1 MTKSIMLAGAAS
13 LMASSMLAA
22 QTRDGESPKDAITRE
37 MTFDVRAE
45 LVDESTR
52 TVELSFSSEEPYE
65 RWWGVEILDHGK
77 SAVELGRLNGSAA
90 LLMDHNIR
98 DQVGVVE
105 KAWLNGRKGRALVRF
120 GKSARADEIFNDVK
134 DGIRK
139 LVSVGYRIKKLV
151 LEKEEDGECTYR
163 ALEWE
168 PYEISLVSVPADTTV
183 GVGRDGE
190 IQAFD
195 PRTLVNEEEEDM
207 FNGTRD
213 GSGNG
218 PAPAVTP
225 AAAPAA
231 PATRDND
238 GDNRQPAQV
247 VDQDALRTQAQAEE
261 RQRAANIRAM
271 GARVGAVELAEAA
284 IADGRSVEQFVRDFN
299 AAAPDSQAIRAAEDP
314 AIGLNGQERQSYSFV
329 RLLNAIANPHD
340 RRAQESAAFEI
351 ECSNAAQLQRSD
363 GEMRGFTVPVDVL
376 RPARSGEQRDLVVG
390 TPTAGGNTVATELL
404 AESFID
410 LLRNNMALQGL
421 GARMLTDLN
430 GNIAIPRQTG
440 GATAY
445 WVAESSSPTES
456 QQAFDQVALTP
467 KTVGAYTDISRK
479 LLLQSSIDVEAF
491 VRQDLAVTLAL
502 AIDLAGIN
510 GSGSSNQPRGVLNT
524 SGIGSVVG
532 GANGAAPDYADIIG
546 LETAVAVDNAA
557 IGSLGYLTNSAVR
570 GKLKLTEKFSGT
582 NGNPVWED
590 GNNLNGYNAAVSN
603 QVPSDLTK
611 GTATSICSAILF
623 GNWNDLLIGMWGGLD
638 LMVDPFTSSTSGTVR
653 IVALQDVDV
662 AVRHAESFAA
672 MVDALTA

>member
-1 MTKSIMLAGAAS
+1 MTKAIMLAGAAS
-13 LMASSMLAA
+13 LMTSAAFA
-22 QTRDGESPKDAITRE
+22 QTRDSENPKDSITRE
-37 MTFDVRAE
+37 ITFDIRAE
-45 LVDESTR
+45 LVDENTR

-65 RWWGVEILDHGK
+65 RWWGTEILDHGK

-105 KAWLNGRKGRALVRF
+105 KAWLKGKKGRALVRF

-190 IQAFD
+190 IKDFD

-218 PAPAVTP
+218 PAPVVTP
-225 AAAPAA
+225 SPAPAPA
-231 PATRDND
+231 PTAQRDN
-238 GDNRQPAQV
+238 GDNGPAP
-247 VDQDALRTQAQAEE
+247 VDVAASNRTAVEAE
-261 RQRAANIRAM
+261 RARIANIRAM
-271 GARVGAVELAEAA
+271 GQRVGATELADAA
-284 IADGRSVEQFVRDFN
+284 VADGRSVDQFVSDFN
-299 AAAPDSQAIRAAEDP
+299 ALSPDSQAIRTAEDP
-314 AIGLNGQERQSYSFV
+314 AIGLNGSERNNYSFV
-329 RLLNAIANPHD
+329 RLLNAIANPQD

-351 ECSNAAQLQRSD
+351 ECSNAAQAQRSD
-363 GEMRGFTVPVDVL
+363 GEMRGYTVPVDVL
-376 RPARSGEQRDLVVG
+376 RPSREGSQRDLVVG
-390 TPTAGGNTVATELL
+390 TTTAGGHTVATDLL

-410 LLRNNMALQGL
+410 LLRNNMALHGL

-445 WVAESSSPTES
+445 WVAESGAPTES
-456 QQAFDQVALTP
+456 QQAFDQVSMTP

-532 GANGAAPDYADIIG
+532 GTNGAAPDYADIVG

-570 GKLKLTEKFSGT
+570 GKLKLTEKFAGT

-590 GNNLNGYNAAVSN
+590 GNNLNGYTAGVSN
-603 QVPSDLTK
+603 QVPSNLTK
-611 GTATSICSAILF
+611 GTASSVCSAIMF
-623 GNWNDLLIGMWGGLD
+623 GNWADLLIGMWGGLD

-662 AVRHAESFAA
+662 AVRHAESFSA